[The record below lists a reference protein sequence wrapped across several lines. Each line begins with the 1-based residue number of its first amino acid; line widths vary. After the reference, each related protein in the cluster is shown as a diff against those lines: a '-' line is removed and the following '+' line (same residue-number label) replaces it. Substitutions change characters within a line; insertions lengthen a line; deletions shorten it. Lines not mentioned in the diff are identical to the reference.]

1 MNESVNGGN
10 KKAFLL
16 EISLVKSIHT
26 YIHTGDDMGKQG
38 KTKRQQPSYGGLLVY
53 ADFFFFFLDDLHFYA
68 N

>member
-1 MNESVNGGN
+1 MVGI
-10 KKAFLL
+10 KKHFCWKFHW
-16 EISLVKSIHT
+16 SNQYIHT

-53 ADFFFFFLDDLHFYA
+53 ADFLDDLHFYA